1 MVERSRRRQGVLTRS
16 IALIADAA
24 DEAGLPDDPEFR
36 SAWVAYLEWA
46 LRCVVWKVQVSI
58 KCVMVASS
66 PGPMLS

>member
-36 SAWVAYLEWA
+36 SACVAYLEWA
-46 LRCVVWKVQVSI
+46 NCVAWCGRSKSV
-58 KCVMVASS
+58 
-66 PGPMLS
+66 